1 MGADGTMVCPFELKK
16 SMKACRISALVII
29 IATLSRLIFEVY
41 RAIFV
46 NPVNGAK
53 GNLFRPHLQ
62 PDTGLRLAF
71 MKKIKYYYN
80 TNTLRYEKLETP
92 LRVKLLRVFG
102 FVAAAL
108 VTAALISYAAFQ
120 FIGSPREKILA
131 QQNKALNDNY
141 KELEEDLKSIQQ
153 QMKELEKRDNDVYRA
168 IFEANPV
175 PDSAR
180 AKELEV
186 KQEIAKVERIQDHQ
200 LAASITNTLNNLKSR
215 ITAQKKS
222 YEQVED
228 LVKNKEQLLSHT
240 PAIQPV
246 SNKDLSRIASGFGS
260 RIDPVYKTVKFHY
273 GLDFA
278 APQGTPIYATADGTV
293 TTAGSTG
300 NGYGNHVI
308 INHGYGYETLY
319 GHMVRVK
326 ARNGQVIKRG
336 EVIGWVGSTGKS
348 TGPHCHYEVHKY
360 GDKIDPIYFFYNDL
374 TPAQFDL
381 LLKKAAASNQS
392 LD

>member
-1 MGADGTMVCPFELKK
+1 
-16 SMKACRISALVII
+16 
-29 IATLSRLIFEVY
+29 
-41 RAIFV
+41 
-46 NPVNGAK
+46 
-53 GNLFRPHLQ
+53 
-62 PDTGLRLAF
+62 

-108 VTAALISYAAFQ
+108 VTAALISYVAFQ
-120 FIGSPREKILA
+120 FIGSPNEKRLGD
-131 QQNKALNDNY
+131 QNKALRDNY
-141 KELEEDLKSIQQ
+141 NEMEDELKSVLQ

-168 IFEANPV
+168 IFEANPI

-180 AKELEV
+180 AKELADKLE
-186 KQEIAKVERIQDHQ
+186 AATVEKIKDNQ
-200 LAASITNTLNNLKSR
+200 LVASIIQTLNNLKSR
-215 ITAQKKS
+215 INAQKKS
-222 YEQVED
+222 YDQVDE
-228 LVKNKEQLLSHT
+228 LVKNKEELLSHT

-308 INHGYGYETLY
+308 INHGYGYETLF

-326 ARNGQVIKRG
+326 VNNGQSVKRG

-374 TPAQFDL
+374 SPAQFDQF
-381 LLKKAAASNQS
+381 LKKAAASNQS

>member
-1 MGADGTMVCPFELKK
+1 
-16 SMKACRISALVII
+16 
-29 IATLSRLIFEVY
+29 
-41 RAIFV
+41 
-46 NPVNGAK
+46 
-53 GNLFRPHLQ
+53 
-62 PDTGLRLAF
+62 

-92 LRVKLLRVFG
+92 LRVKLLRIFG
-102 FVAAAL
+102 FIAAAL
-108 VTAALISYAAFQ
+108 VTAALISYVAFQ
-120 FIGSPREKILA
+120 FIGSPKEKILA
-131 QQNKALNDNY
+131 QQNKSLKDNY
-141 KELEEDLKSIQQ
+141 RELEEELKSVQQ

-168 IFEANPV
+168 IFEANPI

-180 AKELEV
+180 AKEILD
-186 KQEIAKVERIQDHQ
+186 KQEVAIVEKIKDNQ
-200 LAASITNTLNNLKSR
+200 LAASIKATLDNLASR
-215 ITAQKKS
+215 IIAQKKS
-222 YEQVED
+222 YDEVDD

-308 INHGYGYETLY
+308 INHGYGYETLF

-326 ARNGQVIKRG
+326 ARSGQTVKRG

-348 TGPHCHYEVHKY
+348 TGPHCHYEVHKN

-374 TPAQFDL
+374 TPAQFDQ